1 MIIFLRQLNR
11 KLGDPKLE
19 RQYEDYAMIKIQE
32 LLKMRR
38 MADKKDRKGILI
50 DKGLIQRT
58 LAAIRETE
66 ASEEEIA
73 RTVKWLE
80 KVSKYVPIASDK
92 ELEEI
97 IKIMVLLSKER
108 AKFNELYDKPGLSL
122 MKRVREGM
130 IRYMVVL
137 SEIRARRKEYL
148 EHWFTDAY
156 WIAEWSRVL
165 LDLAPEDNM
174 VKYGFDDIKSKE
186 FLFLLELE
194 LAAADDASKLDK
206 PMMRLQPIENKEAFL
221 IIPTEVA
228 AEEYKIQ
235 VDRVIN
241 NEITFTRWVQ
251 DTLISLKLP
260 K

>member
-1 MIIFLRQLNR
+1 M
-11 KLGDPKLE
+11 E

-32 LLKMRR
+32 LIKMRQ
-38 MADKKDRKGILI
+38 MTEKKQREGILI

-58 LAAIRETE
+58 LIAIREKE
-66 ASEEEIA
+66 ASEEELA

-80 KVSKYVPIASDK
+80 KVSKYVPISSDK

-108 AKFNELYDKPGLSL
+108 AKLNELYDKPGLSL

-148 EHWFTDAY
+148 EHWFTDEY

-194 LAAADDASKLDK
+194 LAAADDASGLDK
-206 PMMRLQPIENKEAFL
+206 PMIRLQPIENKEAFL

-235 VDRVIN
+235 VDHVIN
-241 NEITFTRWVQ
+241 GEITFTRWVQ